1 MEARR
6 IDHINIRIPEEGIEE
21 AVEFYH
27 GVLGFQPEMLEDY
40 RNGDRTSFFFRLGP
54 SSVINVRP
62 KPDFERPSGKNLD
75 HFCVLVEA
83 DIEKIKQLLDRN
95 DIEIMRE
102 GTPLGSEG
110 RSPAFYI
117 EDPFGYVLEI
127 KAGKKN
133 S

>member
-6 IDHINIRIPEEGIEE
+6 IDHINIRIPGESVEE
-21 AVEFYH
+21 AVEFYS
-27 GVLGFQPEMLEDY
+27 GVFGFEPEMLEEY
-40 RNGDRTSFFFRLGP
+40 RSGERTSFFFRLGP
-54 SSVINVRP
+54 EAVINVRP

-75 HFCVLVEA
+75 HFCIVLDE
-83 DIEKIKQLLDRN
+83 DIEHIKEVIRRN
-95 DIEIMRE
+95 GIEVLRD
-102 GTPLGSEG
+102 GNPLGSEG
-110 RSPAFYI
+110 RSPAVYV